1 MTHDPNMLKKVTGE
15 LSWEIKSVS
24 SRTEIAKFPAEI
36 VHTSTSREVQEVL
49 QSPKYSTMR
58 CESESRSPF
67 SISTTK
73 NNNPF
78 TSCHFTLSCRCTFY
92 TNLVL
97 VELMLISSHIFVR
110 ATNPKNTYIIAIFWS
125 HHYTFTLTH
134 QWQVNA
140 HVKSFLSRI
149 NGKWARTINL
159 LSHAPMERE
168 YAR

>member
-1 MTHDPNMLKKVTGE
+1 MLKKVTGE

-58 CESESRSPF
+58 CESRSPF

-73 NNNPF
+73 NNSPF
-78 TSCHFTLSCRCTFY
+78 TSCHFTLSCHCTFY
-92 TNLVL
+92 TNLVP
-97 VELMLISSHIFVR
+97 VELMLISSRIFVR

-125 HHYTFTLTH
+125 RHYTFTLTH
-134 QWQVNA
+134 THQWQKSA
-140 HVKSFLSRI
+140 HVKYF
-149 NGKWARTINL
+149 
-159 LSHAPMERE
+159 SHAHWQ
-168 YAR
+168 YVN